1 MGALGTTR
9 CSRLPGWSMIAVALD
24 FFLVRV
30 ARRLDFLLAWTIPEF
45 LLPLAVPT
53 SPDAILALDFP
64 LELPAL
70 GFALH
75 LARTVPELVLP
86 LVTERRPNDAEADD
100 HQDAQYGPRAHCIT
114 SAETLSD
121 ATGIAPVP

>member
-1 MGALGTTR
+1 
-9 CSRLPGWSMIAVALD
+9 MIAVALD
-24 FFLVRV
+24 LFLVLV
-30 ARRLDFLLAWTIPEF
+30 ARRLDFHLAWTVPEF

-53 SPDAILALDFP
+53 SPDAILALDLP

-86 LVTERRPNDAEADD
+86 LATPPSFLPALVLPTVSQRRPEGTDAND
-100 HQDAQYGPRAHCIT
+100 HQNSQHEPCSHLIT
-114 SAETLSD
+114 SAET
-121 ATGIAPVP
+121 

>member
-1 MGALGTTR
+1 MCSLGAIGWALR
-9 CSRLPGWSMIAVALD
+9 QGWSMITVARDL
-24 FFLVRV
+24 FLVLV
-30 ARRLDFLLAWTIPEF
+30 ARRLDLHLAWPVPEF

-53 SPDAILALDFP
+53 RTNAILALDLP

-86 LVTERRPNDAEADD
+86 LVTERRPDEADADD
-100 HQDAQYGPRAHCIT
+100 HQE
-114 SAETLSD
+114 S
-121 ATGIAPVP
+121 